1 MRTDDFPSLAASL
14 SLAYAREGLGL
25 GLYAKCTKLAVRH
38 ERRLYGKG
46 SNPEFLDVG
55 IDPASFRYPPVSF
68 GHGANLLQVSVGV
81 VVNVKGPCTDQGER
95 RRLGGSGWL
104 RVWRLRGPFC

>member
-14 SLAYAREGLGL
+14 PLAYAREGLGL

-46 SNPEFLDVG
+46 FNAEFLGVG
-55 IDPASFRYPPVSF
+55 IGAAIFRCPPGSF
-68 GHGANLLQVSVGV
+68 GHGENILQVSVDV
-81 VVNVKGPCTDQGER
+81 VVKVKGPCTDQGER
-95 RRLGGSGWL
+95 RRL
-104 RVWRLRGPFC
+104 